1 MPIQGLTQVRR
12 LPRLGKIKMGVKVK
26 AKTRDG
32 REIEIPQKTDHF
44 VVPPEVEKI
53 YGKEPK
59 VLDILIPVEDEEK
72 WAPQYYK
79 LYSRTQGLVCKGDG
93 CNAQRLFDTATG
105 ERAHKTTTEIV
116 RRDYDCAGRKCPDYL
131 AKDACKEVMTLMF
144 ILYKVPGMGIWQID
158 TSSINSIININSC
171 ADYIRAVFGK
181 VSWIP
186 LQLTIEPKEVQ
197 NPESGKRQT
206 VYVLN
211 IRNNLVLLDMVEA
224 TKKFQAQLPENTRLL
239 LPAADDTAVE
249 AEELVE
255 DGQEPDSDPEPEP
268 TMETHESGQKQTES
282 DIMFDS
288 LVSATVE
295 KSKVDADW
303 VKNTIF
309 NLRQNGCEEVTAN
322 KLADRWKNKY
332 SVKESLEG
340 LNFKQSLA
348 MLLPTDAEDFC
359 KWLQELEDKYPAKA
373 STVTTQISTNVESE
387 KETKSNIPANAGDLC
402 TWAYRH
408 GKTYNMTWVC
418 RQLKVNQPEQIK
430 DIAKAYADIKEFTGW
445 TD

>member
-1 MPIQGLTQVRR
+1 
-12 LPRLGKIKMGVKVK
+12 
-26 AKTRDG
+26 
-32 REIEIPQKTDHF
+32 
-44 VVPPEVEKI
+44 
-53 YGKEPK
+53 
-59 VLDILIPVEDEEK
+59 
-72 WAPQYYK
+72 
-79 LYSRTQGLVCKGDG
+79 
-93 CNAQRLFDTATG
+93 
-105 ERAHKTTTEIV
+105 
-116 RRDYDCAGRKCPDYL
+116 
-131 AKDACKEVMTLMF
+131 
-144 ILYKVPGMGIWQID
+144 
-158 TSSINSIININSC
+158 
-171 ADYIRAVFGK
+171 
-181 VSWIP
+181 
-186 LQLTIEPKEVQ
+186 
-197 NPESGKRQT
+197 
-206 VYVLN
+206 
-211 IRNNLVLLDMVEA
+211 
-224 TKKFQAQLPENTRLL
+224 